1 MTDYFALLNEPR
13 RPWIDSDSLKARF
26 ISLSAELHPD
36 KVHGAS
42 ELEKRSAHE
51 RYTELNAAY
60 HCLREPKDRL
70 RHLLQLESGRKPTEV
85 HDIPAGAAEMFL
97 AVAQLCRDVESFL
110 AERDGVTSPLLRVQ
124 MFERSQEWT
133 DKLNALRQQLLRR
146 WDALME
152 ELKEMNAYWE
162 ATPDVRA
169 TDRVKSL
176 PLDRLEYTYRALSFM
191 TRWLGQIHER
201 AVALAQ

>member
-26 ISLSAELHPD
+26 ITLSAAVHPD

-42 ELEKRSAHE
+42 EPERRLAHE
-51 RYTELNAAY
+51 HYTELNAAY

-85 HDIPAGAAEMFL
+85 HDIPAAAADVFL
-97 AVAQLCRDVESFL
+97 EVARLCRDVESFL
-110 AERDGVTSPLLRVQ
+110 AERAKVTSPLLRVQ

-133 DKLNALRQQLLRR
+133 DRLNTLQQQLRTR
-146 WDALME
+146 CDALMD
-152 ELKEMNAYWE
+152 ELKRMNAHWE
-162 ATPDVRA
+162 RAPDVRA
-169 TDRVKSL
+169 TDRAEAL
-176 PLDRLEYTYRALSFM
+176 PLDRLEDMYRALSFM
-191 TRWLGQIHER
+191 TRWAGQIQER
-201 AVALAQ
+201 VVQLAQ